1 MIVND
6 KIKFE
11 RQRTDPNVLVKVSVT
26 LMIVTLNAVQNEVV
40 TPLLKQGSSFG
51 YQQCCYVCRLHGEL
65 NNMQWASRECNM
77 PLCNHTP

>member
-40 TPLLKQGSSFG
+40 TPLWKQGSSFG
-51 YQQCCYVCRLHGEL
+51 FQAYPNFAKYIPKNYFKAFIHAFPL
-65 NNMQWASRECNM
+65 MWADCS
-77 PLCNHTP
+77 